1 MSAKYSSAKQIKANG
16 SVTCSA
22 MYLIESP
29 RHQAVYC
36 SYNSVTKVL
45 EWSIKCVL
53 TLIYSLPSAFV
64 SSLVKLECSGC
75 NTFAKLLQVI
85 HVGCTVSHSAASG
98 CIPVHPPCIPRASR
112 CVSSLFC
119 CQPDPPHF
127 LNATVQ
133 CNRIRRSVFDQST
146 ILAVRNLLCFL
157 LPSVFVC
164 LR

>member
-1 MSAKYSSAKQIKANG
+1 
-16 SVTCSA
+16 

-53 TLIYSLPSAFV
+53 TLFYSLPSAFV
-64 SSLVKLECSGC
+64 FSLVKLECSGC

-85 HVGCTVSHSAASG
+85 QVGCTLHSVDSSVSQ
-98 CIPVHPPCIPRASR
+98 CIPVCPGASLCTPVCPGASLCIPCASQ

-127 LNATVQ
+127 LNATLQ
-133 CNRIRRSVFDQST
+133 CKRIRRSVYDQST
-146 ILAVRNLLCFL
+146 IFAVRNLLCFL
-157 LPSVFVC
+157 LSSVFV
-164 LR
+164 